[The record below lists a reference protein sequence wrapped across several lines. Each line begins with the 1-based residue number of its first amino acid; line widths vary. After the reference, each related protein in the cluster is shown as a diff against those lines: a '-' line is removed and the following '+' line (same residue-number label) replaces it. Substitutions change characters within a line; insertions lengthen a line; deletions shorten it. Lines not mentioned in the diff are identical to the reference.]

1 MREAGR
7 YPRPMPR
14 RPEDR
19 AFTVSEI
26 TSLIKGTLEDGF
38 PEVLVEGEVSNCRPS
53 SSGHLYFS
61 LKDRDAVLSA
71 VMFRNRFQSLAF
83 RVADGMRV
91 RARGSISVYP
101 PRGSYQLVC
110 ERLQAAGEGDLLAML
125 EERKRRLAEEGLF
138 DEARKRPL
146 PLLPSRVA
154 VVTSPTGAAV
164 RDILRVLKRRSSG
177 VDVVVL
183 PTAVQGEGSDAAIA
197 AQIEAANRW
206 HLGDVLIVGRGG
218 GSLEDLLP
226 FSSELV
232 VRAIAGS
239 SIPVISAVGHETDTT
254 LADLAADV
262 RAPTPSAAAEMVSAA
277 REDLLA
283 RVGALGDSVR
293 EALLRRLER
302 ARLLLDRFTAKGLE
316 RQIGA
321 YLQPLLMR
329 ADDARAALGDGI
341 RTLVRD
347 ARHRLE
353 LAARDVASCS
363 PLAVLDRGY
372 AVVTRERSRTALRS
386 VEGLAGGDRLRVR
399 LARGALSAEVKETHA
414 DEKF

>member
-1 MREAGR
+1 MRSAGR

-14 RPEDR
+14 RPEER

-26 TSLIKGTLEDGF
+26 TSLIKGALEEGF

-61 LKDRDAVLSA
+61 LKDREAVLSA
-71 VMFRNRFQSLAF
+71 VMFRNRFQTIGF
-83 RVADGMRV
+83 RVTDGMLV
-91 RARGSISVYP
+91 RAHGAISVYA
-101 PRGSYQLVC
+101 PRGAYQLVC
-110 ERLQAAGEGDLLAML
+110 DRLQAAGAGDLLAMI
-125 EERKRRLAEEGLF
+125 EERKRRLAAEGLF

-164 RDILRVLKRRSSG
+164 RDILRVLKRRAAG

-183 PTAVQGEGSDAAIA
+183 PAPVQGDGADAAIA
-197 AQIEAANRW
+197 QQIAAANRW
-206 HLGDVLIVGRGG
+206 ALGDVIIVGRGG

-232 VRAIAGS
+232 VRAIAAS
-239 SIPVISAVGHETDTT
+239 RIPVISAIGHETDWT
-254 LADLAADV
+254 LADFAADV

-277 REDLLA
+277 REELLA
-283 RVGALGDSVR
+283 RISSLGASVR
-293 EALLRRLER
+293 DALQRRLER
-302 ARLLLDRFTAKGLE
+302 ARLLLERFTAEGLE
-316 RQIGA
+316 RQIRG
-321 YLQPLLMR
+321 YLQPLMMR
-329 ADDARAALGDGI
+329 ADEARAALGAAV
-341 RTLVRD
+341 RELVLR

-363 PLAVLDRGY
+363 PFAVLDRGY
-372 AVVTRERSRTALRS
+372 AVVTRHRSRVALRS
-386 VEGLAGGDRLRVR
+386 TDGLARGDRLRVR
-399 LARGALSAEVKETHA
+399 LARGGLGAEVRDIDA
-414 DEKF
+414 DEEL

>member
-1 MREAGR
+1 
-7 YPRPMPR
+7 MPL

-19 AFTVSEI
+19 PFTVSEI
-26 TSLIKGTLEDGF
+26 TALIKGTLEEGF

-71 VMFRNRFQSLAF
+71 VMFRSRFQTLSF
-83 RVADGMRV
+83 RVADGVLV
-91 RARGSISVYP
+91 RARGAISVYP
-101 PRGSYQLVC
+101 PRGSYQIVC

-125 EERKRRLAEEGLF
+125 EERKRRLAAEGLF
-138 DEARKRPL
+138 DESRKRPL

-154 VVTSPTGAAV
+154 VVTSPTGAAI
-164 RDILRVLKRRSSG
+164 RDILRVLKRRAAG

-183 PTAVQGEGSDAAIA
+183 PAPVQGEGADALIA
-197 AQIEAANRW
+197 EQIMAASRW
-206 HLGDVLIVGRGG
+206 SLGDVLIVGRGG

-226 FSSELV
+226 FSSEIV
-232 VRAIAGS
+232 VRSIAAS
-239 SIPVISAVGHETDTT
+239 TIPVISAVGHETDWS

-283 RVGALGDSVR
+283 RVASLSESVS
-293 EALLRRLER
+293 EALQRRLER
-302 ARLLLDRFTAKGLE
+302 ARLLLERFAPEGLE

-329 ADDARAALGDGI
+329 LDDARADLGDGI
-341 RTLVRD
+341 RVLVRE
-347 ARHRLE
+347 AHHRLE
-353 LAARDVASCS
+353 LAARDIASCS
-363 PLAVLDRGY
+363 PLAVLGRGY
-372 AVVTRERSRTALRS
+372 AVVTRHRSRLALRS
-386 VEGLAGGDRLRVR
+386 IEGLSGGDLLRVR
-399 LARGALSAEVKETHA
+399 LSSGALSAEVKETYA
-414 DEKF
+414 DEKL

>member
-1 MREAGR
+1 MRPAGR
-7 YPRPMPR
+7 YPRPMPP

-26 TSLIKGTLEDGF
+26 TALIKGTLEEGF

-71 VMFRNRFQSLAF
+71 VMFHNRYQSLSF
-83 RVADGMRV
+83 RVADGMLV

-101 PRGSYQLVC
+101 PRGGYQLVC

-125 EERKRRLAEEGLF
+125 EERRRRLAAEGLF

-146 PLLPSRVA
+146 PLFPSRVA

-164 RDILRVLKRRSSG
+164 RDILRVLKRRAAG
-177 VDVVVL
+177 VDIVVL
-183 PTAVQGEGSDAAIA
+183 PAQVQGEGSDALIA

-206 HLGDVLIVGRGG
+206 SLGDVLIVGRGG

-239 SIPVISAVGHETDTT
+239 AIPVISAVGHETDWT
-254 LADLAADV
+254 LADFAADV

-277 REDLLA
+277 RDDLLA
-283 RVGALGDSVR
+283 RVASLGSSVR
-293 EALLRRLER
+293 EALQRRLER
-302 ARLLLDRFTAKGLE
+302 ARLLLDRFTAEGLE

-329 ADDARAALGDGI
+329 VDDARDALGDGI
-341 RTLVRD
+341 RVLVRD

-353 LAARDVASCS
+353 LAARDVVSCS

-386 VEGLAGGDRLRVR
+386 VEGLSAGDRLRLR
-399 LARGALSAEVKETHA
+399 LARGVLSAEVKDTHA
-414 DEKF
+414 DEKL